1 MPSNRNRGQGSSW
14 TVAAAEEEKEIS
26 EKNYILLQIFFVE
39 YNTKHEKLVKEILSF
54 LFEWITEIRSAKFYM
69 SIDHKRTYTFDVRHY
84 L

>member
-1 MPSNRNRGQGSSW
+1 VPSNRNRGQGSSW

-54 LFEWITEIRSAKFYM
+54 LFE
-69 SIDHKRTYTFDVRHY
+69 
-84 L
+84 